1 MLNEKC
7 YVEDLLTYLGK
18 KWTLPILRYLF
29 GHNKLR
35 FNELMKHIGVITPR
49 SLSQRLKELIGL
61 GIINKQQFNE
71 IPPRVEYSL
80 TESGRDLTN
89 FFKGLEEWGKKWGE
103 KTFLKTQFYR
113 DEMLLSIKRE

>member
-35 FNELMKHIGVITPR
+35 FNELMKHIGEITPR